1 MGKLL
6 AFLKRDFLVEASYRF
21 PFVFQVAWT
30 LFSIAS
36 YAFMARFIGSA
47 TLPALGAYG
56 GDYFAFVVVGV
67 ALHDYFMTAMDA
79 FSRSI
84 RDAQLAGT
92 LEALLATQTSLPT
105 IIFASAAYPF
115 LWRSFNVVLYL
126 AIGVG
131 FFNLHLVPENWAAA
145 ALTLIL
151 SVVAFSGLG
160 ILSAS
165 FTMVFKRGSPIVL
178 LFGGLSWLLGGVFY
192 PVTVMPA
199 WLQRVSAL
207 LPITYAIEGMRACLL
222 GAGRW
227 SDLWGSLGPLMLFAC
242 VVFPLSLVSFHYA
255 TRHARMTGTLAQY

>member
-1 MGKLL
+1 MDKLL
-6 AFLKRDFLVEASYRF
+6 AFLKRDFLVEVSYRF

-30 LFSIAS
+30 LLSIAS
-36 YAFMARFIGSA
+36 YSFLARFIGRS
-47 TLPALGAYG
+47 TVPALDAYG
-56 GDYFAFVVVGV
+56 GDYFAFVVIGV
-67 ALHDYFMTAMDA
+67 ALHEYLTTALDA

-84 RDAQLAGT
+84 RDSQLAGT

-105 IIFASAAYPF
+105 IILSSAAYPF

-126 AIGVG
+126 LLGAGLFDLRLASG
-131 FFNLHLVPENWAAA
+131 NWAAA
-145 ALTLIL
+145 ILILIL
-151 SVVAFSGLG
+151 SIIVFSGLG

-165 FTMVFKRGSPIVL
+165 FTMVFKRGSPITL

-192 PVTVMPA
+192 PVTVMPT

-227 SDLWGSLGPLMLFAC
+227 SDLWGSLGPLMLFAF